1 MKFRRPSPAMIIAC
15 VALFAALTGGAYAAK
30 KLTKL
35 PKNIVSA
42 KSIKNGA
49 VTTPKI
55 KNAAVT
61 QAKLAPGAGSTA
73 AYARITN
80 DPALTDSTPV
90 VDAANSK
97 NVTAAATTTK
107 DKGIVCIDASI
118 PVKSISANAEDSGS
132 GQAIV
137 AETLLSPPA
146 TVGCPSTTDAVVR
159 TKNAATGADINSD
172 FYVTLF
178 Q

>member
-15 VALFAALTGGAYAAK
+15 IALFAALSGGAYAAK

-49 VTTPKI
+49 VTEPKI
-55 KNAAVT
+55 KNGAVT
-61 QAKLAPGAGSTA
+61 QSKLAPGAGSTG

-80 DPALTDSTPV
+80 AGTTESTPV

-97 NVTAAATTTK
+97 NVTAVANTAK
-107 DKGIVCIDASI
+107 DPGIVCLDASI
-118 PVKSISANAEDSGS
+118 PVKSITASAEDSGS

-146 TVGCPSTTDAVVR
+146 TFACPSTTDAVVE
-159 TKNAATGADINSD
+159 TKNAASGVPVDAD